1 MKKITIYLCVLFIC
15 GTTSCTKNFGTI
27 NTNPA
32 TYLAPSP
39 ELIFTGAVYN
49 ASIDI
54 QKANQAEF
62 WEFTNMISPN
72 GERNSGQDDN
82 MWALYYQVLGNT
94 RQLKNLY
101 AGNPTYANRLLITD
115 IWECYTYSYLV
126 GCYGPVPYT
135 NAGSLNPV
143 ILYDSENFI
152 YTDLIKRLT
161 ADMAGMNVTSTGD
174 KFAFTSGATNDVFSY
189 TLPQWVKFANSLRLE
204 LALRITSDAGTGM
217 KALAQATCQDA
228 LTTVN
233 EAKLIASDAD
243 DAKLF
248 YSASGAQS
256 QYYQNYAL
264 NPASAPA
271 TIPIASEMLMNFF
284 RSYGISVALPNGGPT
299 VNMDP
304 RCFSYFDES
313 QVPFQVRD
321 TLTYLTPPAPPLLPT
336 THVIVTYQVP
346 YLAQYRSSSSVAPTW
361 AFNTTNINWN
371 LTSQT
376 VSWVNTSVYSQPAR
390 ALWGVNRPFNIMNY
404 ADVCFMKAEAAERYG
419 IGSLSAQ
426 QYYTNGVEASF
437 VFWGRTKAEADA
449 YLAVPG
455 VAWNTS
461 SAPRNLGT
469 NPTAT
474 QGYFNEEYGI
484 GNTAIP
490 TTNYAT
496 VASQTG
502 ADANMSRIWI
512 QEWINY
518 YPDNCFDAW
527 CLQRRTQNQLIPPH
541 TNAATVDLLTTPVS
555 SLNDRLAY
563 PTGNEVT
570 VNPTGYKL
578 SLPLLTG
585 SGGIG
590 GVYTGDT
597 PWTPLQIEPNFQ
609 AINWATYPV
618 FYDQRYMEKYYT
630 PYVDLLNAA
639 LAQQNIA
646 AGGTVAAPIYK
657 PYSQVGTF

>member
-32 TYLAPSP
+32 TYLQPSP

-49 ASIDI
+49 TSINI
-54 QKANQAEF
+54 QNLNEAEL
-62 WEFTNMISPN
+62 WEYSCMLTNN
-72 GERNSGQDDN
+72 GLRNSAQDDHAWSG
-82 MWALYYQVLGNT
+82 MYATVLGNT

-101 AGNPTYANRLLITD
+101 AGNPLYANRVLITD
-115 IWECYTYSYLV
+115 IWECYVYSYIV
-126 GCYGPVPYT
+126 GCYGPIPYT

-143 ILYDSENFI
+143 ILYDSENSV
-152 YTDLIKRLT
+152 YTDLIKRLK
-161 ADMAGMNVTSTGD
+161 ADAAAINISGD
-174 KFAFTSGATNDVFSY
+174 KFTFTATTNDIFNY

-217 KALAQATCQDA
+217 KALAQSTCQDILGTPA
-228 LTTVN
+228 N
-233 EAKLIASDAD
+233 EANLIASDVD
-243 DAKLF
+243 DAKQF
-248 YSASGAQS
+248 YNASTAQS
-256 QYYQNYAL
+256 QYYINYAL
-264 NPASAPA
+264 NPASAPPSGVPYA
-271 TIPIASEMLMNFF
+271 VDVLMNYF
-284 RSYGISVALPNGGPT
+284 RSYGISVALPNGGPAI
-299 VNMDP
+299 NIDP
-304 RCFSYFDES
+304 RCFSYYDQV
-313 QVPFQVRD
+313 QVPTNIRD
-321 TLTYLTPPAPPLLPT
+321 TLISVNPAIT
-336 THVIVTYQVP
+336 THYVVTYQVP
-346 YLAQYRSSSSVAPTW
+346 YLAQYRSGNTLAPTW
-361 AFNTTNINWN
+361 ALNTTGINWT
-371 LTSQT
+371 LTTGTSS
-376 VSWVNTSVYSQPAR
+376 SWTANNYSEPAR
-390 ALWGVNRPFNIMNY
+390 ALWAVSRPFNIMNY

-419 IGSLSAQ
+419 IGALSAQ
-426 QYYTNGVEASF
+426 QYYTNGVEAAF
-437 VFWGRTKAEADA
+437 VFWGRTKAEADT

-455 VAWNTS
+455 IAWNTS

-474 QGYFNEEYGI
+474 QGYFNEELGI

-490 TTNYAT
+490 TVNYAT

-527 CLQRRTQNQLIPPH
+527 CLQRRTQNLFVPPH
-541 TNAATVDLLTTPVS
+541 NLAGTLGLLTTPVS
-555 SLNDRLAY
+555 SLNDRFSY
-563 PTGNEVT
+563 PTAGEIQ

-597 PWTPLQIEPNFQ
+597 PWTPLQIEPIFQ

-630 PYVDLLNAA
+630 PYVENLNAA

-657 PYSQVGTF
+657 PYTQVGTF